1 MAVATTTFIQ
11 ARNYTKG
18 RSVPIDVLV
27 IHTMEAPE
35 KPETAENV
43 AKWFAGSTAPQA
55 SAHYCIDDNSIVQCV
70 KDKDVAWH
78 APGANSNGL
87 GFEHAGRAA
96 QSAADWS
103 DDYSDTMLRLSAGL
117 VAQKCTEYGIPAVWL
132 READLVA
139 GRRGITGHAQ
149 VSRAFKRSTHTDP
162 GTSFPIERYLG
173 YVKKAM
179 GGGGGGGGGG
189 GVHEAHAHPHAVKAP
204 PPTLKKGATGF
215 QVKRLQRLLKE
226 DGFDP
231 GTADGDFGPAT
242 LKAVKKAQSTYGLEP
257 DGIAGPLTW
266 HVLEAG
272 H

>member
-11 ARNYTKG
+11 ARNYTRG
-18 RSVPIDVLV
+18 RSGPIDVLV

-35 KPETAENV
+35 KPDTAENV

-55 SAHYCIDDNSIVQCV
+55 SAHYCIDNNSIVQSV
-70 KDKDVAWH
+70 HDKDVAWH

-103 DDYSDTMLRLSAGL
+103 DAYSDKMLRISAEL
-117 VAQKCTEYGIPAVWL
+117 VADKCREYGIPAVWL
-132 READLVA
+132 READLKA

-173 YVKKAM
+173 YIKEHL
-179 GGGGGGGGGG
+179 GGSAS
-189 GVHEAHAHPHAVKAP
+189 AHDAVGHPHAVKAP
-204 PPTLKKGATGF
+204 PPTLKQGAKGF
-215 QVKRLQRLLKE
+215 QVKRLQRMLKE

-231 GTADGDFGPAT
+231 GAADGIFGPGT
-242 LKAVKKAQSTYGLEP
+242 LKAVKKAQAEFGLTP
-257 DGIAGPLTW
+257 DGIAGPQTW
-266 HVLEAG
+266 HALESFS
-272 H
+272 